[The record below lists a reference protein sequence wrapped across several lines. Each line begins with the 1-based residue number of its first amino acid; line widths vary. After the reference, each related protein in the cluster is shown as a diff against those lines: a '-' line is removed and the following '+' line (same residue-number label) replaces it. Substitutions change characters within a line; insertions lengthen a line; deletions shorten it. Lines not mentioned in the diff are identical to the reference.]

1 MRKLLEGHPL
11 IAVITLEHSE
21 DAVPLA
27 EALVSGGIFAIEVT
41 LRTDAA
47 VDGIRNIVEAVP
59 EAIIGT
65 GTVCNEQQIFL
76 SQDLGCS
83 YMVSPGSTPSLL
95 EAGKRASIPFLPGVS
110 TVSEL
115 MEGMQYGYRDFKF
128 FPAHA
133 VGGVHFIK
141 ALMGPFPGLKF
152 CPTGGVNLANIA
164 EYLMLENVLSVGG
177 SWVAPKDLVREKK
190 WSEIE
195 QLASQARSV
204 CS

>member
-1 MRKLLEGHPL
+1 MRKLMEGNPL

-41 LRTDAA
+41 LRTDGA
-47 VDGIRNIVEAVP
+47 VDGIRNIIEAVP

-65 GTVCNEQQIFL
+65 GTVCNEQQISL

-83 YMVSPGSTPSLL
+83 YMVSPGSPPRLL
-95 EAGKRASIPFLPGVS
+95 EAGQRASIPLLPGVS

-115 MEGMQYGYRDFKF
+115 MEGMQYGYRDFKL

-164 EYLMLENVLSVGG
+164 EYLVLENVLSVGG

>member
-1 MRKLLEGHPL
+1 MRKLLEEHPL

-47 VDGIRNIVEAVP
+47 VDGIRNIVKAVP

-65 GTVCNEQQIFL
+65 GTVCNEQQISL

-95 EAGKRASIPFLPGVS
+95 EAGQRASIPLLPGVS

-115 MEGMQYGYRDFKF
+115 MEGMQYGYRDFKL

-164 EYLMLENVLSVGG
+164 EYLVLENVLSVGG